1 MARFIILVLSRAFG
15 DASNRQGDGAR
26 HIHFSAHVVVSP
38 AKLRGK
44 KVDGDMLIDNR
55 NDANPSGEAKTVAGF
70 IRKYTDPGLGRVGA
84 LDIVT
89 GYFTIAG
96 LDLLYRELSPGNK
109 YRLVLSELAGDDDFL
124 SRVIDLLQGDSGIEA
139 SLKLS
144 TAAKNA
150 IAFLRRETTG
160 KYRIDLQSSRK
171 GICLRVVVRE

>member
-26 HIHFSAHVVVSP
+26 HIHFPAHVVVSP